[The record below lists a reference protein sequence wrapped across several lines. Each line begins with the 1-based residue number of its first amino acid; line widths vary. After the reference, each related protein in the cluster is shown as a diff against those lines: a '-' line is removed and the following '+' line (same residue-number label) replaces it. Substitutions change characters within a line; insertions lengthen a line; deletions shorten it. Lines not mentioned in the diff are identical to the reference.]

1 MILLATYEGRCKVCK
16 SKHRGIIEQ
25 LSCKG
30 FTPIKIYEY
39 LQSLTDEIDRKIVEE
54 ENITPSAIRRHLQ
67 KHFDQRDDFLI
78 KEAKLKSR
86 VEKKRTDYEQGLKIN
101 IDKANTLSHMIEL
114 ALTRL
119 EEVEQLSE
127 TKKHQYTIGY
137 MGQIKGLIDELN
149 KVSGSIK
156 EEGTIDANFF
166 KNEITT
172 FAEIV
177 LSTIRALDI
186 QYKMNFE
193 LEIAFKEEFI
203 KQYKLYQARQ
213 DLIFAGKLSPKDG
226 EKERNIN
233 KFNDENN
240 LV

>member
-1 MILLATYEGRCKVCK
+1 MAFEYRCKVCN
-16 SKHRGIIEQ
+16 SKHKNIIEQ

-30 FTPIKIYEY
+30 FTPDKIYKY
-39 LQSLTDEIDRKIVEE
+39 LQELTDPMDRKIAKE
-54 ENITPSAIRRHLQ
+54 ENITPSSIRRHLQ
-67 KHFDQRDDFLI
+67 RHFDQRDDFLI
-78 KEAKLKSR
+78 KDAKIKSKVQKNR
-86 VEKKRTDYEQGLKIN
+86 DDYQQGLKIN

-119 EEVEQLSE
+119 EEVEQLSDA
-127 TKKHQYTIGY
+127 KKHQYTIGY

-149 KVSGSIK
+149 KVSGNIK
-156 EEGTIDANFF
+156 QEGTIDSNFF

-203 KQYKLYQARQ
+203 KQYKLYTARQ
-213 DLIFAGKLSPKDG
+213 DLILSGKLSPKDG

-233 KFNDENN
+233 KFNDADN

>member
-1 MILLATYEGRCKVCK
+1 
-16 SKHRGIIEQ
+16 
-25 LSCKG
+25 
-30 FTPIKIYEY
+30 
-39 LQSLTDEIDRKIVEE
+39 
-54 ENITPSAIRRHLQ
+54 
-67 KHFDQRDDFLI
+67 
-78 KEAKLKSR
+78 
-86 VEKKRTDYEQGLKIN
+86 
-101 IDKANTLSHMIEL
+101 MIEL

>member
-1 MILLATYEGRCKVCK
+1 MLTEKKCKVCM
-16 SKHRGIIEQ
+16 SKHRNIIEQ

-30 FTPIKIYEY
+30 FSPEKIYQY
-39 LQSLTDEIDRKIVEE
+39 LQDMTDPADRRIVKE
-54 ENITPSAIRRHLQ
+54 ENIAPSSIRRHLQ
-67 KHFDQRDDFLI
+67 RHFDQRDEFLAQDARI
-78 KEAKLKSR
+78 KSKVKQDRE
-86 VEKKRTDYEQGLKIN
+86 DYRQGLKIN

-127 TKKHQYTIGY
+127 AKKHQYTIGY
-137 MGQIKGLIDELN
+137 MGQIKSLIDELN
-149 KVSGSIK
+149 KVSGNIK
-156 EEGTIDANFF
+156 QEGTIDSNFF
-166 KNEITT
+166 RNEIHT

-177 LSTIRALDI
+177 LSTIRALDM
-186 QYKMNFE
+186 QYGMNFE
-193 LEIAFKEEFI
+193 LEIAFTEEFK
-203 KQYKLYQARQ
+203 KQMELYNSRQ

-233 KFNDENN
+233 KFNDADN

>member
-1 MILLATYEGRCKVCK
+1 MIRECRCKVCN
-16 SKHRGIIEQ
+16 SKHRTLIEQ

-30 FTPIKIYEY
+30 FNPQKIYDY
-39 LQSLTDEIDRKIVEE
+39 LQNMKEPIDRKIVKEE
-54 ENITPSAIRRHLQ
+54 DSNPSSIRRHLQ

-78 KEAKLKSR
+78 KEAKIKSKI
-86 VEKKRTDYEQGLKIN
+86 EKGRENYEKGQKIN
-101 IDKANTLSHMIEL
+101 IDKINTLSHMIEL

-119 EEVEQLSE
+119 EEVDQLSE
-127 TKKHQYTIGY
+127 AKKHQYTIGY
-137 MGQIKGLIDELN
+137 MGQIKSLIDELN
-149 KVSGSIK
+149 KISGNIK
-156 EEGTIDANFF
+156 QEGTIDSNFF

-177 LSTIRALDI
+177 LSTIRALDM

-203 KQYKLYQARQ
+203 KQYQLYQARQ
-213 DLIFAGKLSPKDG
+213 DLIFSGKLPPNDG

-233 KFNDENN
+233 KFNDADN